1 MYCMSTSYSCSYTVN
16 LHVVMKSGTKNLLSS
31 DLTPLHQ
38 QFCNLTPDISGGN
51 GGGSSLNWK
60 KVPAGTRIDSL
71 SDIWSYVTLSAARQS
86 DTFSHQGESTQML
99 E

>member
-1 MYCMSTSYSCSYTVN
+1 VYVTQQLTLARGAPEPILKVPGGTG
-16 LHVVMKSGTKNLLSS
+16 SGW
-31 DLTPLHQ
+31 
-38 QFCNLTPDISGGN
+38 
-51 GGGSSLNWK
+51 NWK
-60 KVPAGTRIDSL
+60 KVPAGSGNDSL